1 MRIKSCYIENF
12 GKLHQFAFSP
22 DPHLT
27 ILVKENGW
35 GKSTL
40 AAFIKAM
47 FYGMDYKPR
56 AKLADSERKKYLP
69 WQMGTYGGNL
79 VFEQNGKTYRVERS
93 FGKKASEDT
102 FALYDEQSG
111 RISEDYSDNLGEE
124 LFGVDQVSYGYTTYL
139 AQNCHEVEG
148 TDQILTLLTG
158 ENEQSGDKDVDSYSD
173 AVKRLKEEAK
183 KYKKTGGRGS
193 IDITINRITQAE
205 QELRTAQAQM
215 ASYGEWSEKLDGCLV
230 RMEAKKKDLARDKD
244 LVERAGIAEGNRA
257 RLSQME
263 SLQKREKGLELQL
276 AELSGHFPGLTEEKE
291 MVCRQELSQLQN
303 KAREWSRDKQDMM
316 SRQTQLDTLSMM
328 PVVVEQLPEGDEN
341 EPEKKDYTV
350 LWLFLTGITAVLS
363 LVLGILVSPVALS
376 GLLLSLVFLIVCIR
390 ERSKVAQEA
399 NMRREQ
405 EKERQLRHAQQK
417 KEAENERATRLS
429 SYREELETLRKRCKK
444 EEQELLQALSAY
456 HMSDVSNYETAFVM
470 LQEMLKN
477 AGKLNAELR
486 EIREELDG
494 LKQFGDKDKFCE
506 NVSEEV
512 TMEQAM
518 NRQKQDEEALFALL
532 EEEKAYRSQMLRL
545 EGAEEQAR
553 DLSEE
558 LESLRT
564 KRAEEAA
571 AYENIETTLQL
582 LEEARERFSNR
593 YADPVKKSFE
603 RYATQLGFGEAEQ
616 PCMDARL
623 SLAVKAAG
631 MQRETE
637 YFSKGTRD
645 LMWLCL
651 RMAVVESV
659 FTQEKPCLILDDP
672 FSELDEEHNRKA
684 QSVIRQL
691 SDDYQILYMTCHESR
706 ASKL

>member
-69 WQMGTYGGNL
+69 WQMGAYGGNL
-79 VFEQNGKTYRVERS
+79 VFEQNGKIYRVERS

-158 ENEQSGDKDVDSYSD
+158 ESEQSGDKDVDSYSD

-215 ASYGEWSEKLDGCLV
+215 ASYGEWSEKLDGCLA
-230 RMEAKKKDLARDKD
+230 RMEAKKKELARDKD

-257 RLSQME
+257 RSSQME
-263 SLQKREKGLELQL
+263 SLKKREKGLELQL
-276 AELSGHFPGLTEEKE
+276 AELSGHFPALDEEKE
-291 MVCRQELSQLQN
+291 ITCRQELSQLQN
-303 KAREWSRDKQDMM
+303 KAREWNRDKQDMM

-328 PVVVEQLPEGDEN
+328 PVVVEQLQEEDEN
-341 EPEKKDYTV
+341 EPEKKGYTV
-350 LWLFLTGITAVLS
+350 LWMLLTGITAVLS

-390 ERSKVAQEA
+390 ERRKVAQEA

-405 EKERQLRHAQQK
+405 EKERQQRRAQQK

-429 SYREELETLRKRCKK
+429 SYREELETLRKRCEK

-494 LKQFGDKDKFCE
+494 LKQFGDTDKFCE
-506 NVSEEV
+506 NGSEEV

-558 LESLRT
+558 LESLRM
-564 KRAEEAA
+564 KRAEEEA

-603 RYATQLGFGEAEQ
+603 RYAAQLGFGEAEQ

-645 LMWLCL
+645 LMWFCL
-651 RMAVVESV
+651 RMAVLESV
-659 FTQEKPCLILDDP
+659 FTQEKPFLILDDP